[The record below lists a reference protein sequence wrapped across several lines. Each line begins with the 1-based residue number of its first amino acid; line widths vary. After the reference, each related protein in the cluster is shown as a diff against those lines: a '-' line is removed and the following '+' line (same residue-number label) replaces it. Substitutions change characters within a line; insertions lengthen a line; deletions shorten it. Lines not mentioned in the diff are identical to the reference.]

1 MVTQTP
7 RPSLAHRGG
16 ALPPQAGRARRLAAR
31 TGIEQWVGR
40 YNTERSH
47 SALGYLARGIR
58 SPALPIPGDHERR
71 LKPHK
76 PAATKPGTA
85 QPRGR
90 RGYRRHAIREVTE
103 CT

>member
-47 SALGYLARGIR
+47 SALGYLPPEEFEAQHYR
-58 SPALPIPGDHERR
+58 SQ
-71 LKPHK
+71 
-76 PAATKPGTA
+76 ATTNA
-85 QPRGR
+85 
-90 RGYRRHAIREVTE
+90 T
-103 CT
+103 